1 MPGHGVYSDPYLAR
15 LETERPDLF
24 DRFFKMM
31 REALDLNGTPLI
43 GDRLAKCL
51 QTPPD
56 ILASL
61 GKDAFINPNFPRSV
75 FETVLNDVD
84 QVKEKSWEVFNSP
97 VLTADDIKRFS
108 QSPDREIQGLALKN
122 AYADP
127 AKLLKYVKEVLSNPV
142 DQTPN
147 CFTSICRQATIS
159 DEVFKAFSEHL
170 DRSPGAW
177 VSGSIG
183 DALRDNPTLSEEN
196 RAFLILSGITAADH
210 LNLDKYSATSYYLSS
225 IAWIPY
231 LKDFNTGTPKLVNSL
246 GQTDV
251 ELISVLGGFGHPY
264 SILLPGEL
272 APTYSNSF
280 DTLFEL
286 TNTAL
291 LHRLFWTELC
301 QRPDFTIYR
310 RNAYRTDDLFIA
322 HDILGRAFE
331 NGDPEASSLL
341 GGVLY
346 YDEQPWLIG
355 REELWLERACDV
367 VTFFEETM
375 LDAYVNSDALEDL
388 GAQVC
393 ALAMRNLIDAESLG
407 FEFSDSADNF
417 VIAAGE
423 NYTER
428 DDLDVY
434 AEINSSFQEVL
445 SWHKTPDSKKKAIFD
460 LLVMGRN
467 VPIETKLKADSNHF
481 LGCMALHES
490 TPDFLI
496 KELAALNDPLINEVI
511 ASR

>member
-31 REALDLNGTPLI
+31 REALDLNGTPFI

-61 GKDAFINPNFPRSV
+61 GAFINPNFPRSV
-75 FETVLNDVD
+75 FESVLNNAD
-84 QVKEKSWEVFNSP
+84 QLKDKSWEIFNSP
-97 VLTADDIKRFS
+97 LLTADDIKRFS
-108 QSPDREIQGLALKN
+108 ESPDREIQGLALKN
-122 AYADP
+122 RYADQ
-127 AKLLKYVKEVLSNPV
+127 AKLFEYVKEVLSSPV

-147 CFTSICRQATIS
+147 CFTSICGQAHIS
-159 DEVFKAFSEHL
+159 DQLFELLSGHL
-170 DRSPGAW
+170 ERSPSKYL
-177 VSGSIG
+177 SGSIG
-183 DALRDNPTLSEEN
+183 DYLEDNPTLSEEH
-196 RAFLILSGITAADH
+196 RAFLILSGITATGRPN
-210 LNLDKYSATSYYLSS
+210 LNNFSATSYDPSS

-251 ELISVLGGFGHPY
+251 ELISVLGSFGHPY

-272 APTYSNSF
+272 APSFSSSN
-280 DTLFEL
+280 DDLYGL
-286 TNTAL
+286 IKPAL

-301 QRPDFTIYR
+301 QRPDFSIYR
-310 RNAYRTDDLFIA
+310 RNAYRTDDLFIG
-322 HDILGRAFE
+322 HPILGREFY
-331 NGDPEASSLL
+331 NGDAESSSQL

-355 REELWLERACDV
+355 REELSLERACDV
-367 VTFFEETM
+367 LTFFEETM

-407 FEFSDSADNF
+407 FEFNESADNF

-428 DDLDVY
+428 EDFDVY
-434 AEINSSFQEVL
+434 AELNSSFQEVL
-445 SWHKTPDSKKKAIFD
+445 SWRKTPDTKKKAIFD

-467 VPIETKLKADSNHF
+467 HPIESKENADSSHF